1 MHHYQQLDVWRR
13 GLTLS
18 TELHRHARSA
28 RLSWSD
34 RSLWDQ
40 ITRAATSVPA
50 NVAEGALRGTG
61 REFARYLSIAMASA
75 AELHSLLILAGES
88 GLLDADAAARWCR
101 EAVALRRMAAALR
114 ACANGFRQGRRP

>member
-18 TELHRHARSA
+18 AELHRHARSS
-28 RLSWSD
+28 RPSWSD

-50 NVAEGALRGTG
+50 NVAEGALRGTS
-61 REFARYLSIAMASA
+61 REFVRYLSIAMASA
-75 AELHSLLILAGES
+75 AELHSLLILAGEC
-88 GLLDADAAARWCR
+88 GLTEAEATQRWCD

-114 ACANGFRQGRRP
+114 ARATGDRPSRRP

>member
-1 MHHYQQLDVWRR
+1 MHHYQQLDIWRR

-18 TELHRHARSA
+18 AELHRQARSS
-28 RLSWSD
+28 RPSWSD

-50 NVAEGALRGTG
+50 NVAEGALRGTN
-61 REFARYLSIAMASA
+61 REFSRFLSIAMASA

-88 GLLDADAAARWCR
+88 GMLDTNLTQRWSD
-101 EAVALRRMAAALR
+101 EAVALRKMAAALR
-114 ACANGFRQGRRP
+114 ARANGDRPRRP